1 MKNESRGAS
10 AGARASIWR
19 LLIVVAVACAVTAL
33 TPSAPASGG
42 PADHTTRG
50 TVISVEALEHG
61 LVLTRASGG
70 RVFEYTTTGADGRP
84 ATSLGSLYLP
94 KGKAPAGGWPV
105 LSYGHGTAGLS
116 DDVVS
121 YTGWAGDGNTGDA
134 YLSRWL
140 DAGFAVAA
148 TEYVGIGTPG
158 VHPYLNTR
166 SEGAAMIDVVRAARS
181 LDHRLSNVWVAN
193 GYSQGGHATLAAAA
207 LATEYAPELVLAGA
221 SAGGVPAGVADELA
235 MVRPDVAVNPAP
247 DLTVYT
253 AYVLAGFRAARPDHP
268 MDSYLSGRGRNL
280 LDSAERLGYHDML
293 AEVGRTAPAQMVRR
307 PLAEG
312 TLLDAVRRHLGV
324 PTRGYSSPVQIYQQ
338 SLDVVSPA
346 PFSALLAQ
354 QMRANGVRVTY
365 RMYHSPQGHAGWD
378 GPLTDVIAFAR
389 AAVARAE

>member
-1 MKNESRGAS
+1 MSPDV
-10 AGARASIWR
+10 RANVRR
-19 LLIVVAVACAVTAL
+19 LLSVVAVASVIAAL
-33 TPSAPASGG
+33 VPPAPASSG
-42 PADHTTRG
+42 PAERTTRG
-50 TVISVEALEHG
+50 AVNRVETLGHD
-61 LVLTRASGG
+61 LVLTHASGG
-70 RVFEYTTTGADGRP
+70 RTFEYVTTGADGRP

-94 KGKAPAGGWPV
+94 KGEVPAGGWPV
-105 LSYGHGTAGLS
+105 LAYGHGTAGLS

-121 YTGWAGDGNTGDA
+121 YTGWVGADNTGDA

-181 LDHRLSNVWVAN
+181 LDNRLSRVWVAN

-207 LATEYAPELVLAGA
+207 MASDYAPELVLAGA

-235 MVRPDVAVNPAP
+235 LVRPDLAVNPAP

-253 AYVLAGFRAARPDHP
+253 AYVLAGFRAARPDYP
-268 MDSYLSGRGRNL
+268 LDSYLSPRGRNL
-280 LDSAERLGYHDML
+280 LSAAERLGYHDLL
-293 AEVGRTAPAQMVRR
+293 AEVGRTSPAEMVKR

-312 TLLDAVRRHLGV
+312 TLLAAMRRHLDV

-346 PFSALLAQ
+346 PFSAVLSRRLT
-354 QMRANGVRVTY
+354 ANGVDVRY

-378 GPLTDVIAFAR
+378 GPLTDVIAFAKTM
-389 AAVARAE
+389 VARVE